1 MFAWLVVVPESVT
14 ARHTARKD
22 FMRTPCPQDPCD
34 QAILR
39 LAWSWPTWYRWC
51 GSLWPAMAR
60 RLSGVVR
67 RRNSNAERLPSRQW
81 RALRGGFPLP
91 GAKPRTPRQNTQHL
105 LVRGARYLTDQIP

>member
-39 LAWSWPTWYRWC
+39 LAWTWPTWYRWC

-60 RLSGVVR
+60 RLSGVVH

-81 RALRGGFPLP
+81 RALGGAFPSHRGLTTPADHKPAIDHSVGPASP
-91 GAKPRTPRQNTQHL
+91 G
-105 LVRGARYLTDQIP
+105 